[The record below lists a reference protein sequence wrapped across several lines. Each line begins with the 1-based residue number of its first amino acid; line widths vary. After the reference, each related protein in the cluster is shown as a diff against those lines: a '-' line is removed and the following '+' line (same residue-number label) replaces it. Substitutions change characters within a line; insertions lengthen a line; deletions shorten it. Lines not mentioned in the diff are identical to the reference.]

1 MEPDCGQCF
10 VVVGLRLWVDQ
21 GHVMSGSAV
30 FEQLVTF
37 ADQPDQTN
45 QTISLEDFELWKK
58 DVIWD
63 ALHGIRYGQSF
74 CNRFG
79 ISNNLIYYST
89 WPPEQ
94 MEDYIRKHY
103 IDRS

>member
-1 MEPDCGQCF
+1 MI
-10 VVVGLRLWVDQ
+10 
-21 GHVMSGSAV
+21 GHNA
-30 FEQLVTF
+30 FEQMATSF
-37 ADQPDQTN
+37 ADNVTDRAN
-45 QTISLEDFELWKK
+45 LSISQEDFDVWQK

-79 ISNNLIYYST
+79 ITDNLLYYNT

-94 MEDYIRKHY
+94 MDEYIKKHY
-103 IDRS
+103 IART

>member
-1 MEPDCGQCF
+1 MT
-10 VVVGLRLWVDQ
+10 
-21 GHVMSGSAV
+21 GHDT
-30 FEQLVTF
+30 FEQIVAL
-37 ADQPDQTN
+37 ADSLDN
-45 QTISLEDFELWKK
+45 QRTKVPKPISLEDFEIWQK

-79 ISNNLIYYST
+79 ISDNLLYYTT

-94 MEDYIRKHY
+94 LEAYIRKHY
-103 IDRS
+103 LAQ

>member
-1 MEPDCGQCF
+1 MTNP
-10 VVVGLRLWVDQ
+10 
-21 GHVMSGSAV
+21 
-30 FEQLVTF
+30 FEQMVSF
-37 ADQPDQTN
+37 ADNNGRPEN
-45 QTISLEDFELWKK
+45 PISPEDFDLWQK

-94 MEDYIRKHY
+94 LDEYIKKNY
-103 IDRS
+103 VKNN